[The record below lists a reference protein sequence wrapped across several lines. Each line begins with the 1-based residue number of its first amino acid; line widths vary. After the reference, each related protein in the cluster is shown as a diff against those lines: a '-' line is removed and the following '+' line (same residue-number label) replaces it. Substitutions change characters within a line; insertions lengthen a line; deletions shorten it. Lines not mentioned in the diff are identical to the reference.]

1 MQSLMENNR
10 FKCESEDV
18 TVLHVPVPEALYYPR
33 LDFEGR
39 TLLYDRGFLSRSRLK
54 AHAVVEDETWILVR
68 VVLAVDV
75 RFSNVVMSDINVG
88 LHTFQL
94 WVKCS

>member
-1 MQSLMENNR
+1 MLPYCMYLFRKLCITLGSIL
-10 FKCESEDV
+10 K
-18 TVLHVPVPEALYYPR
+18 
-33 LDFEGR
+33 EG
-39 TLLYDRGFLSRSRLK
+39 LYDRGFLSRSRLK

-75 RFSNVVMSDINVG
+75 RFSNVIMSNINHDVG

-94 WVKCS
+94 WIKCS